1 MSAVRLDDEV
11 MTLEEVAAFLKI
23 GEATIYTLTRDSTLP
38 ARKVG
43 REWRYLKSE
52 VLAYLKEARVEQEG
66 VIQQDSFG
74 GEYKTEAGETKVALW
89 LPITLEEKEAQIEK
103 ALAEK
108 TTVSELVTKYLRSWL
123 KSQNV

>member
-1 MSAVRLDDEV
+1 MNVVRLDDEV

-23 GEATIYTLTRDSTLP
+23 GEATIYTLTRDGTLP

-52 VLAYLKEARVEQEG
+52 VLAYLKEAKVEQEG
-66 VIQQDSFG
+66 IIQRDSFG
-74 GEYKTEAGETKVALW
+74 GEYKTEAGETRVALW
-89 LPITLEEKEAQIEK
+89 LPMTLEEKKAQIEK

-108 TTVSELVTKYLRSWL
+108 TTVSELVTNYLRDWTNS
-123 KSQNV
+123 